1 MYRKRKREREGMVS
15 TVSFVWWARE
25 GGREGWSPN
34 HCMERRVERHRDEE
48 GEGDTRWGGRYSQAE
63 GKRSGGGGGRR
74 RRRMERGGGS
84 WLGGGGS
91 SRRGGRGRG
100 RIEMGE
106 GGERLRQRDGHVGE
120 IFYWI
125 SFSFSS
131 PSAPTDPRT
140 YIMCTSCIFTA

>member
-63 GKRSGGGGGRR
+63 GKRSGGGGGWR
-74 RRRMERGGGS
+74 
-84 WLGGGGS
+84 
-91 SRRGGRGRG
+91 
-100 RIEMGE
+100 GE
-106 GGERLRQRDGHVGE
+106 GGHGSGVGAAVGGEDEEEGGLRWGRVERD
-120 IFYWI
+120 
-125 SFSFSS
+125 
-131 PSAPTDPRT
+131 
-140 YIMCTSCIFTA
+140 